1 MVGGV
6 ERLGGRGVSSWRWQA
21 TYHDR
26 SGRHFRGKV
35 RDDARTAYADADSL
49 FENGAI
55 PHVAISLT
63 TPRAPHGATAD
74 TRDVNRRNG
83 EWVVGLEKWLE
94 IEREAVAERRA

>member
-6 ERLGGRGVSSWRWQA
+6 ERPGGRGVSSWRWQA
-21 TYHDR
+21 TYRDR
-26 SGRHFRGKV
+26 SGRHFRGRV

-49 FENGAI
+49 FENPF

-63 TPRAPHGATAD
+63 IPRAPNGVTAD